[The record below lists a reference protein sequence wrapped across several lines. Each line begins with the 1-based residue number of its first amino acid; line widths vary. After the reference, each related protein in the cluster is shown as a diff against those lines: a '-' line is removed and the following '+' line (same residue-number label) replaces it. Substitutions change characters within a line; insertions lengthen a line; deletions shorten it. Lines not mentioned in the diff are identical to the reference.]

1 MADTTVLPVLHAM
14 LVKQWYCK
22 QKDVCGLVQIVCIL
36 HAVYAVIFTVIL
48 LDQPGLAQGDEEDE
62 VVVMAEVDLLN
73 ESAIETKKQLVV
85 ADTK

>member
-1 MADTTVLPVLHAM
+1 MWVSADCMHIACCL
-14 LVKQWYCK
+14 C
-22 QKDVCGLVQIVCIL
+22 
-36 HAVYAVIFTVIL
+36 FTVIL

>member
-1 MADTTVLPVLHAM
+1 MIVLPGINS
-14 LVKQWYCK
+14 WYCSSSIRRYR
-22 QKDVCGLVQIVCIL
+22 LVQ
-36 HAVYAVIFTVIL
+36 IL

>member
-1 MADTTVLPVLHAM
+1 MIVLPGIACNS
-14 LVKQWYCK
+14 WYCS
-22 QKDVCGLVQIVCIL
+22 DSIHRYRLVQIVC
-36 HAVYAVIFTVIL
+36 IL

>member
-1 MADTTVLPVLHAM
+1 MIVLPGIACNS
-14 LVKQWYCK
+14 WYCS
-22 QKDVCGLVQIVCIL
+22 GSIRRYRLVQIVC
-36 HAVYAVIFTVIL
+36 IL